1 MKKFCSDLIK
11 HATEIINY
19 EERKRCHWQ
28 MKKLSHTIIKNS
40 AISARRTF
48 MMLVIA
54 VTAIMTAMIAMMMI
68 SMMKYLMPERLMVI
82 LWELIMFL
90 KITMIMRMVV
100 MMIGEIECLILKV
113 SRLCYWTWC
122 YWWRLLWSWWS

>member
-1 MKKFCSDLIK
+1 
-11 HATEIINY
+11 
-19 EERKRCHWQ
+19 

-48 MMLVIA
+48 MMLVIV

-82 LWELIMFL
+82 L
-90 KITMIMRMVV
+90 
-100 MMIGEIECLILKV
+100 
-113 SRLCYWTWC
+113 
-122 YWWRLLWSWWS
+122 